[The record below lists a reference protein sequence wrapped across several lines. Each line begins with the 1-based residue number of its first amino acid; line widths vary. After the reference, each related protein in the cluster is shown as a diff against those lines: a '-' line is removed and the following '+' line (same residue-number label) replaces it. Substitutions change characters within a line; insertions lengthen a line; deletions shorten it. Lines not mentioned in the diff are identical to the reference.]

1 MTWKLFY
8 NKNQQKCKHYGTPKY
23 LKKYKQYVIVF
34 DLHRKKNESAQFS
47 QKIIEC
53 EYSWTKFPI
62 RFVGNMINL
71 FEDNMTKKDQPDE
84 FIVPPYLSEETKPR
98 ITLEV
103 SPVS

>member
-1 MTWKLFY
+1 
-8 NKNQQKCKHYGTPKY
+8 
-23 LKKYKQYVIVF
+23 
-34 DLHRKKNESAQFS
+34 
-47 QKIIEC
+47 
-53 EYSWTKFPI
+53 
-62 RFVGNMINL
+62 MISL